1 MNGFFRLTG
10 IIALIVVFLY
20 LVKKFWDKRYFD
32 KLTEGGI
39 YEDRIVYQAA
49 EQFAKGV
56 PAERIMELLLTSY
69 EFNEAMAQDTLRM
82 ALPHR
87 KDGDGGYQGFIQ
99 AANQVLG
106 DEVYF

>member
-1 MNGFFRLTG
+1 
-10 IIALIVVFLY
+10 
-20 LVKKFWDKRYFD
+20 
-32 KLTEGGI
+32 
-39 YEDRIVYQAA
+39 
-49 EQFAKGV
+49 
-56 PAERIMELLLTSY
+56 MELLLTSY